1 MNTLTNEQLTTI
13 SIFKII
19 DENGIE
25 TFNYNLFNK
34 TFNIN
39 VSILDA
45 ITQIENEKNWLQGD
59 GLIIFEKKAKKIFEE
74 NWKDKILKDQNIS
87 KEEVSQEDMQIL
99 DYCDGKENCSCEYT
113 WMPLINEKI
122 NKEEENK
129 KEEEENKEEEE
140 EEEENKIKTQLKI
153 NKNTET
159 KNITIYDRLI
169 NTACLCGNN

>member
-1 MNTLTNEQLTTI
+1 MNTPINEQLKTI

-45 ITQIENEKNWLQGD
+45 ITQIEKEKNWLQGD
-59 GLIIFEKKAKKIFEE
+59 GLIIFEKEAKKIFEE

-99 DYCDGKENCSCEYT
+99 EYCDGKENCSCEYT
-113 WMPLINEKI
+113 WTPLINEKI
-122 NKEEENK
+122 NKEEE
-129 KEEEENKEEEE
+129 EE
-140 EEEENKIKTQLKI
+140 EEEENKKTQLKI
-153 NKNTET
+153 IKNTET
-159 KNITIYDRLI
+159 KNITIYDRLL